1 MSSPIAFLK
10 SLEIWNSVVCFRQFV
25 ATQLLNPSGTVSWLD
40 REQTAGYNSVA
51 SFLPPLDI
59 IWGSW
64 FVTVEGANVPQSR
77 MPWAACLW
85 PGLPQLWFRGAWF
98 GLIVA
103 AGFAVVVNGLLAA
116 TFVWTAWLDPR
127 LRTAGWIGLGAVWL
141 LALVVA
147 RWDLGIDWA
156 VGRRWSRLRRRA
168 GLPDGYCEGM
178 STDDLYREA
187 QTQYLRGNYLQAET
201 MLCHLTDRLG
211 GDVDAQL
218 MLATLYRHT
227 GRLEEAA
234 ERLRRLELLE
244 DAGKWQQEIQ
254 GEWASLRRVREE
266 SAVVESDGVT
276 AAASVARP

>member
-1 MSSPIAFLK
+1 MVLTHSEVHPQFDGQFPDGRHVHTRCG
-10 SLEIWNSVVCFRQFV
+10 NRRQF
-25 ATQLLNPSGTVSWLD
+25 NS
-40 REQTAGYNSVA
+40 RELIHRP
-51 SFLPPLDI
+51 FDE
-59 IWGSW
+59 
-64 FVTVEGANVPQSR
+64 VEH
-77 MPWAACLW
+77 
-85 PGLPQLWFRGAWF
+85 
-98 GLIVA
+98 
-103 AGFAVVVNGLLAA
+103 
-116 TFVWTAWLDPR
+116 
-127 LRTAGWIGLGAVWL
+127 GWIGLGAVWL